1 MPKVLVSNNAEL
13 LRHFTAPP
21 FVRLGLE
28 VFVAKTADEAR
39 SLFLKEEPSLVVLD
53 VELPDSLDVA
63 HSIKHQN
70 KATRVILVAGRRL
83 SGDQMREI
91 SACGCDELLIAPM
104 TADELMTAAQAAT
117 LKELAEAA
125 YELDAFKPN
134 LTRTEAEI
142 RIAMLTAKLKL
153 LDGPP
158 HTL

>member
-1 MPKVLVSNNAEL
+1 MLRSITPMTPGNMRAQARHVVS
-13 LRHFTAPP
+13 RSRQFFTE
-21 FVRLGLE
+21 RS
-28 VFVAKTADEAR
+28 ADGSIILYWQHDGPNSR
-39 SLFLKEEPSLVVLD
+39 SKP
-53 VELPDSLDVA
+53 
-63 HSIKHQN
+63 Q
-70 KATRVILVAGRRL
+70 
-83 SGDQMREI
+83 
-91 SACGCDELLIAPM
+91 PM

-134 LTRTEAEI
+134 LTRTEANI